1 MTEKLVRRRCV
12 LFLGGYEPAPAE
24 RQQERFCREL
34 TRFAQAWSVR
44 AAATKADFGPDGAVA
59 SWRVETDAPNWR
71 VETDYLLLRWDDFV
85 AADFARPEW
94 ERLPRG
100 ILALGDFIASGT
112 LFRYFAANWRYALFF
127 LYPVLIVAG
136 LAALSAA
143 TGYAFASLPFRGAAV
158 FGALAGAAG
167 FCALLVL
174 GGRALQL
181 PYLLD
186 DWIFARDYVR
196 GKRAGLDARLDRF
209 AQELVSRM
217 RDPGYDEVV
226 LAGHS
231 LGAPFSVDVLD
242 RALRL
247 DPGAFEPRVLDAP
260 GRDGKTLNLLSTGSS
275 LLKVALHPA
284 AARLRGAVGRVSAQ
298 KSVFWVE
305 YQALVDV
312 INFYKTDPVRAL
324 RLPPMGSPLVHI
336 VRIREMLSPEAY
348 RRFGLDFFRLHR
360 QFVMGNERR
369 YFYDYFMLC
378 CGPLRFETRVENPD
392 RAVTAFGPDGS
403 LTPQTPQ
410 GEVS

>member
-1 MTEKLVRRRCV
+1 MTEKLVSRRCV

-24 RQQERFCREL
+24 RQHERFVREL
-34 TRFAQAWSVR
+34 SRFAQAWNVR
-44 AAATKADFGPDGAVA
+44 AAATKPDFGGDGAVA
-59 SWRVETDAPNWR
+59 SWRVEAEAPNWR

-85 AADFARPEW
+85 TGDFARPEW
-94 ERLPRG
+94 KRLPQG
-100 ILALGDFIASGT
+100 MLALGDFIVSGT

-136 LAALSAA
+136 FAALGAA
-143 TGYAFASLPFRGAAV
+143 IGYALASQAFPGAALL
-158 FGALAGAAG
+158 GALAGAAA
-167 FCALLVL
+167 FCALLVF

-217 RDPGYDEVV
+217 RDPGYDEIV

-247 DPGAFEPRVLDAP
+247 DRSAFDAL

-284 AARLRGAVGRVSAQ
+284 AARLRGAVGRVSAH

-324 RLPPMGSPLVHI
+324 RLPPTGSPLVHI
-336 VRIREMLSPEAY
+336 VRIREMLSPQAY

-378 CGPLRFETRVENPD
+378 CGPLRFAARVKNPD

-403 LTPQTPQ
+403 LVPQTPQ
-410 GEVS
+410 GEVT

>member
-1 MTEKLVRRRCV
+1 MLA
-12 LFLGGYEPAPAE
+12 LGGYEPAGPE
-24 RQQERFCREL
+24 RQHERFVREL
-34 TRFAQAWSVR
+34 ARFTQAWNVR
-44 AAATKADFGPDGAVA
+44 ATASAPGLTADGAVA
-59 SWRVETDAPNWR
+59 SWRVETRAPNWR

-85 AADFARPEW
+85 AADFARPDW
-94 ERLPRG
+94 NRLPDG
-100 ILALGDFIASGT
+100 VAALGDFILSGT
-112 LFRYFAANWRYALFF
+112 LFRYFATNWRYALFF
-127 LYPVLIVAG
+127 LYPVAIIAGFAAMGVAIGSVLAPLPVAG
-136 LAALSAA
+136 AGLKAALI
-143 TGYAFASLPFRGAAV
+143 GAAV
-158 FGALAGAAG
+158 FLG
-167 FCALLVL
+167 LLVF

-209 AQELVSRM
+209 AQELVARM

-242 RALRL
+242 RASRL
-247 DPGAFEPRVLDAP
+247 DPGLFDVP
-260 GRDGKTLNLLSTGSS
+260 GRDGKNLNLLSTGSS

-284 AARLRGAVGRVSAQ
+284 AGWLRGAVGRVSAQ
-298 KSVFWVE
+298 TSVFWVE

-324 RLPPMGSPLVHI
+324 RLPPRGRPIVHI

-348 RRFGLDFFRLHR
+348 RRFRRDFFRLHR

-378 CGPLRFETRVENPD
+378 CGPLRFEIRVGKPD
-392 RAVTAFGPDGS
+392 EAVTAFAADGS
-403 LTPQTPQ
+403 LQESRSQ
-410 GEVS
+410 